1 MFQLVL
7 YMFQFAGIVP
17 RKREG
22 KTTLYSTKH
31 LDAAMKFIPK
41 QLTDG
46 LITLKDAVSKYNF
59 LIPNLRY
66 LIIRLGIQSEKI
78 RGKIMFRE
86 ADFKKSSPWLKS
98 PDNQSIAKQIF
109 FCLQQYYQK
118 LATLKNDI
126 MKRVKVTLRSRPI
139 SGGRR
144 TLYLDYYPAVRV
156 PETMKMIRQETL
168 GMYIYQK
175 PKSATQKQYNE
186 AMLAQTE
193 AILRVQT
200 VINEEFGFLDRHR
213 LNLDFLKYFRKEAQ
227 KHNNVW
233 NSSYKHFEKFVN
245 GKCTF
250 AQVNVDLCVK
260 FREYLLSACRFQNR
274 AKKLGINTASNYY
287 RKFRGLL
294 AIALRD
300 KLLTKDI
307 NTSLTR
313 IEPKRN
319 RIEFLT
325 QQELYNLS
333 NAHCEIP
340 VLKRA
345 ALFSCLTG
353 LRFSDAKGL
362 SWDNIVPNLEG
373 TGYDIQPNPENGDGS
388 HHAFKSRCPRTMWLT
403 RTRSRFQRIQPQYAL
418 WSSETLAPRSR
429 HYQAYHI
436 PLFPPHLCSPAVGEW
451 N

>member
-1 MFQLVL
+1 
-7 YMFQFAGIVP
+7 
-17 RKREG
+17 
-22 KTTLYSTKH
+22 
-31 LDAAMKFIPK
+31 
-41 QLTDG
+41 
-46 LITLKDAVSKYNF
+46 
-59 LIPNLRY
+59 
-66 LIIRLGIQSEKI
+66 
-78 RGKIMFRE
+78 
-86 ADFKKSSPWLKS
+86 
-98 PDNQSIAKQIF
+98 
-109 FCLQQYYQK
+109 
-118 LATLKNDI
+118 

-186 AMLAQTE
+186 AMLAQAE
-193 AILRVQT
+193 AIRSLRVQA

-213 LNLDFLKYFRKEAQ
+213 LNMDFLEYFRKEAQ

-233 NSSYKHFEKFVN
+233 DSSYKHFEKFVN

-260 FREYLLSACRFQNR
+260 FREYLLSACRFQDKT
-274 AKKLGINTASNYY
+274 KKLGINTASNYY

-300 KLLTKDI
+300 KLLTEDI
-307 NTSLTR
+307 NVSLTR

-353 LRFSDAKGL
+353 LRFSDVKGL

-373 TGYDIQPNPENGDGS
+373 TGYNI
-388 HHAFKSRCPRTMWLT
+388 RT
-403 RTRSRFQRIQPQYAL
+403 RTQKTETEATMPLSPDALELCGPREQGPVFKGFNRNMLYGPLKRWLREAGITKRITFHCFRHTYAVLQLANGTDIYTVSKMLTHKHVTTTEIYLELLEDTKTQTLGRIQIHKNNDPVVAQ
-418 WSSETLAPRSR
+418 
-429 HYQAYHI
+429 I
-436 PLFPPHLCSPAVGEW
+436 I
-451 N
+451 

>member
-1 MFQLVL
+1 
-7 YMFQFAGIVP
+7 
-17 RKREG
+17 
-22 KTTLYSTKH
+22 
-31 LDAAMKFIPK
+31 
-41 QLTDG
+41 
-46 LITLKDAVSKYNF
+46 
-59 LIPNLRY
+59 
-66 LIIRLGIQSEKI
+66 
-78 RGKIMFRE
+78 
-86 ADFKKSSPWLKS
+86 
-98 PDNQSIAKQIF
+98 
-109 FCLQQYYQK
+109 
-118 LATLKNDI
+118 

-193 AILRVQT
+193 AIRSLRAQT
-200 VINEEFGFLDRHR
+200 VINEEFSFLDKHR

-362 SWDNIVPNLEG
+362 SWDNIVPNLEVPG
-373 TGYDIQPNPENGDGS
+373 TTFNRTQKTETEATMPLSPDVLELCGSREQGPVFKGFNRNMLYGPLKRWLREAGITKRITFHCFRHTYAVLQLANGTDIYPVS
-388 HHAFKSRCPRTMWLT
+388 KMLT
-403 RTRSRFQRIQPQYAL
+403 HKHVTTAEIYLELLEDTKTQTLGRIQIHKNNDPVIAQ
-418 WSSETLAPRSR
+418 
-429 HYQAYHI
+429 I
-436 PLFPPHLCSPAVGEW
+436 I
-451 N
+451 